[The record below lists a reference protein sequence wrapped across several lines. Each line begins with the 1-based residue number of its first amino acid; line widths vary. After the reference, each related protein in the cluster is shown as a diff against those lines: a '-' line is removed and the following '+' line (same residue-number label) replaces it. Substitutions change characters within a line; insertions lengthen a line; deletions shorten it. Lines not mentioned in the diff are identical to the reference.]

1 MILKK
6 KAKEREEIRREQR
19 LNQREFEKLRKF
31 EELENQSTNN
41 INLNLDFNELDV
53 DKSTKN

>member
-1 MILKK
+1 MQKT
-6 KAKEREEIRREQR
+6 ER